1 MLQYLTQ
8 ACSLPIDSVTLWA
21 PAITFS
27 LFRETYLPALREGL
41 IRRLTLFTLDDESEL
56 DDHCSNI
63 YHKSLL
69 YLVSN
74 AFEKRPRDSERAQG
88 RPLLGLAK
96 FVKDDPDIRDLIRR
110 GRVEW
115 IVAPSTGGTGIDSQA
130 KAHGAFDDDLPTVHA
145 TLRRILPPGTL
156 LPQLNFPR
164 TASAKRD
171 RRAVLNAL
179 R

>member
-1 MLQYLTQ
+1 MIQYLTQ

-27 LFRETYLPALREGL
+27 RFRETYLPGLRDGL
-41 IRRLTLFTLDDESEL
+41 IRKLTLFTLHDKAEQ
-56 DDHCSNI
+56 DDHCANI

-74 AFEKRPRDSERAQG
+74 ALESQARTSDRPHG
-88 RPLLGLAK
+88 MPLLGLSK

-115 IVAPSTGGTGIDSQA
+115 ILAPSADLTIESQA
-130 KAHGAFDDDLPTVHA
+130 RSHGAFDDDLATVLA
-145 TLRRILPPGTL
+145 TLRRILPPGT
-156 LPQLNFPR
+156 PMPSLNFPS
-164 TASAKRD
+164 TASSRRD
-171 RRAVLNAL
+171 RRTVLNAL